1 MLQLLSTSLV
11 YWLWLH
17 SSKTIGK
24 APRNS
29 SSSTRTLNN
38 FILNLT
44 VSQILATLNS
54 WTYGKLSQWFCL
66 FPLWSCKQ
74 WLIHYQEKPRPFMLM
89 SNQLNNK
96 VGAETEKQLQRNE
109 DILKFLKALTNCGIP
124 LCYGLFVV
132 CFFMYGIWCQYGAH
146 WVKFSFIKCTTLVNV
161 NKLFRTHNTYNFSFC
176 FYARGLFNMSCSTVG
191 NCNFSTQIVLIYL
204 VDVYINSFFTYI
216 LVSRFS
222 WNL

>member
-1 MLQLLSTSLV
+1 MDIWQIVSMVLPFSFVILQTIIDSLSRKA
-11 YWLWLH
+11 
-17 SSKTIGK
+17 KTLYV
-24 APRNS
+24 N
-29 SSSTRTLNN
+29 
-38 FILNLT
+38 
-44 VSQILATLNS
+44 V
-54 WTYGKLSQWFCL
+54 
-66 FPLWSCKQ
+66 
-74 WLIHYQEKPRPFMLM
+74 KPI
-89 SNQLNNK
+89 NK

-109 DILKFLKALTNCGIP
+109 DLLRFLKALTNCGIP

-204 VDVYINSFFTYI
+204 VDVYINSFLHTY
-216 LVSRFS
+216 L
-222 WNL
+222 